1 MIHSWNYH
9 MPVSVRFGKGVRAQ
23 LVSSVADQSC
33 LVVASARGRKQF
45 ENDPN
50 LSEFLLANQV
60 IWVDSISPNPGIDEL
75 QAYIDN
81 LKGKKIDIVVG
92 FGGGSSLDASKIL
105 SLGLLPEV
113 KNNTLRELLNDP
125 SIHNSIERLPLYTI
139 PTTSGTGSEVTPFA
153 TIWDHK
159 KKKKYSISS
168 HKSFPSVAY
177 IDPELTLDLPVEHT
191 ISTGLDAINQ
201 AAESVWNKSATPI
214 TLFYAFKA
222 LKLGLEA
229 LPKLLDSNCDISARI
244 CMAESSLFA
253 GMAISQTRTA
263 LCHSISY
270 PLTAHFGVPHG
281 LACAFTM
288 PAVLRHNLKSKDS
301 RFDDLELF
309 LNQGKLV
316 QVFDSL
322 NKKLNVRD
330 RVLAFVPEPE
340 SLFDLVPEMYTPERA
355 NNNISEVNEEDI
367 KTILRFS
374 VSG

>member
-1 MIHSWNYH
+1 

>member
-1 MIHSWNYH
+1 MLYSWNYH
-9 MPVSVRFGKGVRAQ
+9 MPVSVQFGAGVRAQ
-23 LVSSVADQSC
+23 LVASVVDKRC
-33 LVVASARGRKQF
+33 LIVASERGRKQF
-45 ENDPN
+45 ESDSI
-50 LSEFLLANQV
+50 LSEFIRANRV

-75 QAYIDN
+75 QAHIEN

-92 FGGGSSLDASKIL
+92 FGGGSCLDAAKIV

-113 KNNTLRELLNDP
+113 KNNTLRELLDNP
-125 SIHNSIERLPLYTI
+125 ILHNSIKRPPLYTV

-153 TIWDHK
+153 TVWDHQ
-159 KKKKYSISS
+159 KKKKYSVSS
-168 HKSFPSVAY
+168 QKSFPWVAY
-177 IDPELTLDLPVEHT
+177 VDPELTMDLPVEAT

-229 LPKLLDSNCDISARI
+229 LPRLLDSDCGISARI

-253 GMAISQTRTA
+253 GMAISHTRTA

-288 PAVLRHNLKSKDS
+288 PAVLRHNLKSTDS
-301 RFDDLELF
+301 GYEVLGLF
-309 LNQGKLV
+309 LNQGRLV
-316 QVFDSL
+316 RVFDRL
-322 NKKLNVRD
+322 NEKLNVRD

-340 SLFDLVPEMYTPERA
+340 SLFDLIPEMYTPERA
-355 NNNISEVNEEDI
+355 NNNISEVNEDDI
-367 KTILRFS
+367 KSILRFS
-374 VSG
+374 VTG

>member
-9 MPVSVRFGKGVRAQ
+9 IPVSVQFGQGVRAK
-23 LVSSVADQSC
+23 LVSSVVDQNC

-50 LSEFLLANQV
+50 LSKLLLANRV
-60 IWVDSISPNPGIDEL
+60 IWVDSISSNPGIDEL
-75 QAYIDN
+75 QAYIEN

-92 FGGGSSLDASKIL
+92 FGGGSSLDASKII

-153 TIWDHK
+153 TIWDHQ

-168 HKSFPSVAY
+168 HKGFPSVAY

-229 LPKLLDSNCDISARI
+229 LPKLLDSDRDISART

-330 RVLAFVPEPE
+330 RVLAFIPKPE

-374 VSG
+374 ASG